1 MGKRDPLFDLPKQLR
16 YKGAVISPIHTKQG
30 LRFSVSHTTLAPLF
44 PEPSQAKDWVA
55 KRRRLQKLRLLE
67 SIYRPDR
74 TIPAQYSHSPR
85 RGAMLR
91 KDARTLHQQLAK
103 ARRRYRVR

>member
-1 MGKRDPLFDLPKQLR
+1 MGKRDIWDLPRQFR
-16 YKGAVISPIHTKQG
+16 YKGAVISRIHTKQG
-30 LRFSVSHTTLAPLF
+30 LRFSISHTRLAPLF
-44 PEPSQAKDWVA
+44 PELSQARDWVT

-74 TIPAQYSHSPR
+74 TVPAQYSHSPR
-85 RGAMLR
+85 RGATVR
-91 KDARTLHQQLAK
+91 KSALTVKRQLDK